1 MAIKIDS
8 MTGSGLIG
16 NSNIHQK
23 VEITADTEGEIT
35 SLPAYG
41 QPVTD
46 VDGMMV
52 VPAKNS
58 VAYTADLSVGYM
70 LSPSGVW
77 TKFRG

>member
-8 MTGSGLIG
+8 MTGTGLIG
-16 NSNIHQK
+16 NTTIHQK

-46 VDGMMV
+46 VDGMTV
-52 VPAKNS
+52 VPAKGS
-58 VAYTADLSVGYM
+58 MAHVAGYKAIYE
-70 LSPSGVW
+70 LSPSGLW
-77 TKFRG
+77 TKV

>member
-1 MAIKIDS
+1 MAIKIES
-8 MTGSGLIG
+8 MTGTGLIG

-46 VDGMMV
+46 VDGMKV
-52 VPAKNS
+52 VPAKGS
-58 VAYTADLSVGYM
+58 MAHVAGYKAIYE
-70 LSPSGVW
+70 LSPSGLW
-77 TKFRG
+77 TKV

>member
-1 MAIKIDS
+1 MAIKIES
-8 MTGSGLIG
+8 MTGTGLIG
-16 NSNIHQK
+16 NTTIHQK

-41 QPVTD
+41 ESVTD
-46 VDGMMV
+46 VDGMAV
-52 VPAKNS
+52 IPAKGS
-58 VAYTADLSVGYM
+58 LAYTADLKVGYL

>member
-8 MTGSGLIG
+8 MTATGLIG
-16 NSNIHQK
+16 NSTIHQK

-46 VDGMMV
+46 VDGMTV
-52 VPAKNS
+52 IPAKGS
-58 VAYTADLSVGYM
+58 MAHVAGYKAIYE
-70 LSPSGVW
+70 LSPSGLW
-77 TKFRG
+77 TKV

>member
-1 MAIKIDS
+1 MAIKIES
-8 MTGSGLIG
+8 MTGTGLIG

-23 VEITADTEGEIT
+23 VEITADTEADIT
-35 SLPAYG
+35 ALPAYG

-46 VDGMMV
+46 VADMTV
-52 VPAKNS
+52 IPAKNS
-58 VAYTADLSVGYM
+58 VAYTADLKVGYL